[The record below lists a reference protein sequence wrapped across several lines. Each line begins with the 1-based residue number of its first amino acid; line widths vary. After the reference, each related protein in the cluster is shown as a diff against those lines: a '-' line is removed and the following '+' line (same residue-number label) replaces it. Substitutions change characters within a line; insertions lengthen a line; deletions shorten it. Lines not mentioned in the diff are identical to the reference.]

1 MNDILVIALAG
12 IGDTLMATPLLHE
25 LRLNFPGARIDALTM
40 WPGAAALLEGNPH
53 LDTLHQHHFLKSS
66 RFASVRF
73 ALGMR
78 HHRYDVS
85 LNAHPQGRHGYRII
99 ARLIGAKR
107 RLSHTYENAGWLDR
121 HLVTDTLP
129 QDYTVHA
136 AENNARFLPLI
147 GAQRRLPRLAYEIY
161 LSAVETT
168 WASEYLAHHGLEG
181 ARWLGIH
188 AGSGGTKNLALR
200 RWPLAHYVE
209 LVTRLGARHP
219 ELPVLFFGGPEDR
232 AAQAELF
239 GRLRGGRVFFPE
251 CPSIRHAA
259 ALVERAHAF
268 LSVDTAFMHLA
279 AAMQV
284 PHQFVIETPTLNP
297 CIMPL
302 REDWVRIPNPAVAG
316 RHLDFYRYDG
326 RPIAGTP
333 EEIRRLMEGVTVDAV
348 AGALGKILPA
358 SRPQS

>member
-1 MNDILVIALAG
+1 MNRILVIALAG

-25 LRLNFPGARIDALTM
+25 LRLNFPEARLEMLTM

-53 LDTLHQHHFLKSS
+53 LDALHQHHFLKAS
-66 RFASVRF
+66 RWASLRF
-73 ALGMR
+73 ALGLR
-78 HHRYDVS
+78 RPRFDVS
-85 LNAHPQGRHGYRII
+85 INAHPQGRQGYRII
-99 ARLIGAKR
+99 ARLIGARR

-129 QDYTVHA
+129 QDYSVHA

-147 GAQRRLPRLAYEIY
+147 GARRQLPRLAYEIY
-161 LSAVETT
+161 LSANETT
-168 WASEYLAHHGLEG
+168 WASGYLEKQGLAG
-181 ARWLGIH
+181 VPWLGVH

-200 RWPLAHYVE
+200 RWPLGHYVE
-209 LVTRLGARHP
+209 LVARLGTQFP
-219 ELPVLFFGGPEDR
+219 ELPVLFFSGPEDR
-232 AAQAELF
+232 VAQSELF
-239 GRLRGGRVFFPE
+239 TRLRGGRVYFPE
-251 CPSIRHAA
+251 CPTIRHAA
-259 ALVERAHAF
+259 ALVERAHSF

-302 REDWVRIPNPAVAG
+302 RDDWVRIPNPAVAG

-333 EEIRRLMEGVTVDAV
+333 EEIRRIMEGVSVDAV
-348 AGALGKILPA
+348 AEALSGVLPG
-358 SRPQS
+358 SR